1 MKLLRMILKV
11 NSSWILLN
19 VNRCGSKMYL
29 IKAWLMILWLMY
41 FMTCIQCTIH
51 PETST
56 RKLDPCSFPKQRWS
70 DWDVWSDLFCGHVCH
85 LEKWNA
91 GFRLRG
97 DYWKMTF
104 GNGFRW
110 RSERRPK
117 LVCHWSCFW
126 WCKGVVFGRLQ
137 NGYQDASGEMSEW
150 QIQTL
155 VETPNGDTPPFE
167 DDFPFPKAGYVSF
180 LGTGPVDKLQD
191 PCRYLLQARNLT
203 LYNDV
208 SHRTHTGCR
217 LVLEIDLTRTV
228 MM

>member
-1 MKLLRMILKV
+1 
-11 NSSWILLN
+11 
-19 VNRCGSKMYL
+19 
-29 IKAWLMILWLMY
+29 
-41 FMTCIQCTIH
+41 MTCIQCTIH

-70 DWDVWSDLFCGHVCH
+70 DWDIWSDLFCGHVCH

-104 GNGFRW
+104 EKGLRW
-110 RSERRPK
+110 WSERRPK

-137 NGYQDASGEMSEW
+137 NGYQGASREMSGW

-155 VETPNGDTPPFE
+155 VETPNGDTP
-167 DDFPFPKAGYVSF
+167 
-180 LGTGPVDKLQD
+180 LGTNISLPQQRLKMIFLFPRRRDML
-191 PCRYLLQARNLT
+191 
-203 LYNDV
+203 V
-208 SHRTHTGCR
+208 SWRVHQ
-217 LVLEIDLTRTV
+217 VL
-228 MM
+228 